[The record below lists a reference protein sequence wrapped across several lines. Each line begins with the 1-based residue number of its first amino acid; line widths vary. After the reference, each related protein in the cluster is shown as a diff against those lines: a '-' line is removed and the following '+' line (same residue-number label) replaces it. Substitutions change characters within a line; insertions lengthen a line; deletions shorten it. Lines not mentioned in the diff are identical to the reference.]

1 MRAVLYAVQAEN
13 VECFNLNVD
22 FDLYIFA
29 YSSVVDF
36 ENKGYIKCFSIE
48 LISIHMILN
57 IHSKTIFSYIHRSY

>member
-36 ENKGYIKCFSIE
+36 ENKGYIKCFSINVYKD
-48 LISIHMILN
+48 MITAN
-57 IHSKTIFSYIHRSY
+57 IMDKN